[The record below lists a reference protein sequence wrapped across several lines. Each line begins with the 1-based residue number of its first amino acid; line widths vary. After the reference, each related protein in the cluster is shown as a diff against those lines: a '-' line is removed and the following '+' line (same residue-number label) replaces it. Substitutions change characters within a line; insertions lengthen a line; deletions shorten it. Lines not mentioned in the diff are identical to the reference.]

1 MTYNFD
7 NSSFSLDQTG
17 LELSLNDFA
26 FDPAQASQVQQQLQ
40 RQQHQQQYLQ
50 QHQHQLQQQQQ
61 HQQQQQERR
70 QLQNLLLRDDPPQQQ
85 QQSNSHATSQ
95 NDAHP
100 SVPSSSTSLTTYDF
114 RTPSINVEMTSAIST
129 SVTTTPVFQT
139 HPDHSSNASSNA
151 GGSDSNNNNT
161 VNTLGNNTHHQG
173 GQSLQQQLQHQHQQ
187 QQFLL
192 QQQQQRQQQQLQQH
206 QQQQL
211 QRLPQAQVLSQQRQQ
226 QQQSVHKD
234 GTSQQLLTPAG
245 SEFYSTDYTHY
256 MSPLSIRPETASDA
270 AMVMSDQFE
279 DDEVFFT
286 PLISPAMTPSHPY
299 PNLPQ
304 AMSTTGETFSPLTSP
319 ALQPHRSSQM
329 DYLSFSGPS
338 FSALP
343 VQFQHAHPTQQ
354 QQIQHQLQQ
363 LQQSRSDP
371 SQQQQLQLQHQQQQ
385 LPNDL
390 QQQLGGTKHARVD
403 TSSQAL
409 NDQRPPLKRRTT
421 AEQAGVSG
429 GIHPSA
435 LPRSSASGAG
445 TSGSTGPL
453 RVALPKGSPALRP
466 QVSSSPIS
474 PAVLRK
480 QPVSST
486 SRVKSSSSALSSSSP
501 LAMHFSNSGGSN
513 TNNNGGNSNNI
524 SIRPTPSPIL
534 ISNSQSVVVSQS
546 SPSPHFVST
555 MNHLSMMPA
564 SPAMFALPASS
575 MMPPPRSPMIL
586 PSQQTQNL
594 THTPR
599 QLSISQQPG
608 QAQRQLQQKQGGH
621 QQLSI
626 QKPIQPNRLL
636 PSSSTT
642 ALLLPASNGGS
653 NANVSLTSA
662 TATLSIA
669 PASRTDDKSVN
680 IAVKPTVQDAG
691 VGKVAIAAKSGAA
704 SPQSTLEPVTPASLM
719 NLSGSESTPTSS
731 PKFTANSKVQ
741 SSLGKSSSSSNTSSG
756 GGNTENSES
765 AKRSSSKSRGNRR
778 QATGG
783 TTTTILAPRTPGT
796 TTTSTL
802 ISPMPPPLP
811 GAMGFT
817 TLISPA
823 LNPTLQPL
831 HHRGSISAQPL
842 LVSPRAQPIL
852 ASPSLKPWLPGVST
866 TEVMARLASKSNYQN
881 ILDGDHTALGLSYNT
896 DLHSG
901 IELRRTSHKAAE
913 QKRRDSLKHCFD
925 GLRQMIPNI
934 VDKAPSKVFLLKK
947 SFDYICSLK
956 SELAQRDLYIA
967 RLEAQEMYFKEQLQA
982 WMETAIDPEVENAND
997 DQQEQEQERFRKD
1010 VRRPDMSSWRIPEE
1024 RLQEATRKEVEA
1036 ARMAAEMA
1044 QQSAAAVEGS
1054 RQGSQPGGNNKE
1066 GKGSNAIAKHNN
1078 NTNNSNN
1085 NINTTTEQG
1094 TATNDN
1100 DGNGHQGGSDS
1111 RNQGEDDGDDSDND
1125 YDNDEEDK
1133 EGGGPEEAV
1142 ASTAMSPS
1150 FNRPDR
1156 PSFASNVN
1164 LTPDDTHTPLVED
1177 IGKGQKAQVHEAGA
1191 LKLTSSQK
1199 GIRSRKARSQST
1211 KSEHGGGE
1219 EMIDEEDYGK
1229 GEEYDDGEEDD
1240 GEDQRKD
1247 QGEDYEMAD
1256 ASN

>member
-85 QQSNSHATSQ
+85 QQSNSHAT
-95 NDAHP
+95 
-100 SVPSSSTSLTTYDF
+100 TTYDF
-114 RTPSINVEMTSAIST
+114 RTPSITVEMASAIST
-129 SVTTTPVFQT
+129 SATTTPVFQT
-139 HPDHSSNASSNA
+139 HPDHSSNASTNT

-161 VNTLGNNTHHQG
+161 VNTLGNNTHHQA

-226 QQQSVHKD
+226 QQPVHKD

-245 SEFYSTDYTHY
+245 SEFYSTDYAHY

-270 AMVMSDQFE
+270 TMVMSDQFE
-279 DDEVFFT
+279 DDE
-286 PLISPAMTPSHPY
+286 
-299 PNLPQ
+299 
-304 AMSTTGETFSPLTSP
+304 
-319 ALQPHRSSQM
+319 PHRSSQM

-403 TSSQAL
+403 TGSQAL

-421 AEQAGVSG
+421 AEQASVSG
-429 GIHPSA
+429 GVHPSV

-466 QVSSSPIS
+466 QVSNSPIS

-626 QKPIQPNRLL
+626 QKPIQPNRSL
-636 PSSSTT
+636 PSSSTA
-642 ALLLPASNGGS
+642 ALLLPASSGGS
-653 NANVSLTSA
+653 SANASLTSA

-704 SPQSTLEPVTPASLM
+704 SPQSALEPVTPASLM

-741 SSLGKSSSSSNTSSG
+741 SSLGKSSSSSSSTSSG

-765 AKRSSSKSRGNRR
+765 AKRPSSKSRGNRR

-997 DQQEQEQERFRKD
+997 EQQEQEQERFRKD

-1044 QQSAAAVEGS
+1044 QQSAAAVEGT
-1054 RQGSQPGGNNKE
+1054 RQGTQPSGNNKE
-1066 GKGSNAIAKHNN
+1066 GKGSNAIAKHSN
-1078 NTNNSNN
+1078 NTNSSNN
-1085 NINTTTEQG
+1085 NINTATEQG

-1100 DGNGHQGGSDS
+1100 DGNGQQGGSDS

-1142 ASTAMSPS
+1142 ASTAMSQS
-1150 FNRPDR
+1150 FNKPDR
-1156 PSFASNVN
+1156 PAFASNVN

-1177 IGKGQKAQVHEAGA
+1177 IGKEQRAQVQEAGA
-1191 LKLTSSQK
+1191 PKLTLSQK
-1199 GIRSRKARSQST
+1199 GIKSRKARSQST
-1211 KSEHGGGE
+1211 ISGHDEGE
-1219 EMIDEEDYGK
+1219 EMIDDEDYGK